1 MNYHL
6 NGPILK
12 LIINNG
18 RRNKKI
24 KKRSKNYLFIQY
36 VKFKVNE
43 TNKLKESKKKLDDSQ
58 DSLVNRMVILFL
70 LCSTI
75 KI

>member
-43 TNKLKESKKKLDDSQ
+43 TNKLKESKKKT
-58 DSLVNRMVILFL
+58 R
-70 LCSTI
+70 
-75 KI
+75 

>member
-18 RRNKKI
+18 RRNKKQ
-24 KKRSKNYLFIQY
+24 K
-36 VKFKVNE
+36 
-43 TNKLKESKKKLDDSQ
+43 TLKELLVYPMSQ
-58 DSLVNRMVILFL
+58 V
-70 LCSTI
+70 
-75 KI
+75 